1 MQKLLVLFSFL
12 LFTSFTIT
20 AEEVNVYQS
29 KGATKYNYKET
40 YRGLN
45 ACKHSNKNGT
55 NLFFRFVPQGERY

>member
-29 KGATKYNYKET
+29 KGATKYHYKESCL
-40 YRGLN
+40 GLN
-45 ACKHSNKNGT
+45 TCKDSNKKWNKSKK
-55 NLFFRFVPQGERY
+55 